1 MSARGGEISRVA
13 VLGAGVM
20 GTQIAALLA
29 NAGFDVDLLDLP
41 EDDDPAGRARSA
53 LARAGNERPPMFF
66 TPDIGLRICPGS
78 LEDLSCLAEAD
89 WVIEAVVE
97 DLSLKRSVLSR
108 VSEVISETCVISSN
122 TSGLSIG
129 RLCDILPPE
138 SSARFLGIHFFNPVR
153 QMRLV
158 EVIPSAHTD
167 STVLARMTAFVEHS
181 LGKRVVA
188 CRDTPN
194 FIANRLGVF
203 ALMDALHRMASG
215 ALSVEEVDA
224 VTGPLL
230 GRPRSAT
237 LRLCDLI
244 GLDTLVK
251 VAGTAYDNLVGEPQR
266 DVFEPPAF
274 VERMLEAGLLG
285 VKAAKGFYCKAGTGI
300 EVLDLDS
307 LQYRPS
313 TTPEL
318 GALAAAAATRDPR
331 MRLQATYN
339 CEGGGRLARFAR
351 DHVNAVLVYASEHAD
366 SMASELT
373 HVDLAMQYGFNWELG
388 PFEMIDAIGSSTW
401 TDGLVQEGVDV
412 PPLVT
417 QINHAGFFY
426 STESSGSGRRAFSME
441 RHSYEPLPPSGNDDE
456 LLESATVR
464 WQNEA
469 AHLLEVD
476 GVGIIVFSGKMNVIG
491 AAALEIIH
499 RALDTDFRALVVGGA
514 NGNFSAG
521 ADLAHMMAFI
531 EGGDWQ
537 GLEAYLDRFQQ
548 AVMGLRY
555 APIAVVAA
563 PCGLALG
570 GGCEICLMAD
580 RRVPAAELRMGL
592 VETVVGLIPGA
603 GGCVEMAR
611 RFGGGGGVNDTFG
624 FIDVFELVFSGRF
637 SDNAMQ
643 ACTWGLLD
651 PQERIQMSEER
662 ILRSA
667 VAIAEEM
674 ALGGYHPPES
684 TSFSVAGGVALD
696 VLLARLEERR
706 EVGAISAHDQ
716 RIGRLLAGVLCGG
729 GGRETSTEQELL
741 GLEREAFL
749 DLCHT
754 PETMERMGY
763 MLKTGKPL
771 RN

>member
-1 MSARGGEISRVA
+1 
-13 VLGAGVM
+13 M

-29 NAGFDVDLLDLP
+29 NAGFEVDLLDLP
-41 EDDDPAGRARSA
+41 AHGDPAGRARSA
-53 LARAGNERPPMFF
+53 LARAGNERPSLFF
-66 TPDIGLRICPGS
+66 TPDIGLRVRPGS

-108 VSEVISETCVISSN
+108 VCEAISDTCVISSN

-129 RLCDILPPE
+129 GLCDILPPG
-138 SSARFLGIHFFNPVR
+138 SSPRFLGIHFFNPVR

-167 STVLARMTAFVEHS
+167 PANLAKMTAFVEDH
-181 LGKRVVA
+181 LGKKVVE

-194 FIANRLGVF
+194 FIANRLGIF
-203 ALMDALHRMASG
+203 ALMDALHRMVSG

-251 VAGTAYDNLVGEPQR
+251 VAGTAYDNLVDERQR
-266 DVFEPPAF
+266 DVFKPPAF
-274 VERMLEAGLLG
+274 VERMLDAGLEG
-285 VKAAKGFYCKAGTGI
+285 VKSAGGFYRKAEAGI
-300 EVLDLDS
+300 EVLDLGS

-313 TTPEL
+313 TAPEL
-318 GALAAAAATRDPR
+318 GTLTTTAATRDSR

-351 DHVNAVLVYASEHAD
+351 DHVNAVLVYAAEHAA
-366 SMASELT
+366 SMARELT
-373 HVDLAMQYGFNWELG
+373 QVDLAMQYGFNWELG
-388 PFEMIDAIGSSTW
+388 PFEMIDAIGSSAW
-401 TDGLVQEGVDV
+401 AGDLEQEGMEV
-412 PPLVT
+412 PALVT
-417 QINHAGFFY
+417 QINQAGGFVY
-426 STESSGSGRRAFSME
+426 STSGSASSGLAISGSGRTAFSMA
-441 RHSYEPLPPSGNDDE
+441 RQVHEPVPLSGNDDE
-456 LLESATVR
+456 LLETATVR

-469 AHLLEVD
+469 ARVLEID
-476 GVGIIVFSGKMNVIG
+476 GIGIVLFSSKMNVIG
-491 AAALEIIH
+491 AAALEVIH
-499 RALDTDFRALVVGGA
+499 RALDADFRALVVGGA
-514 NGNFSAG
+514 NGMFSAG
-521 ADLAHMMAFI
+521 ADLSHMMALI
-531 EGGDWQ
+531 QGGDWQ

-548 AVMGLRY
+548 AVMGLRH

-563 PCGLALG
+563 PRGLALG

-592 VETVVGLIPGA
+592 VETSVGLIPGA

-611 RFGGGGGVNDTFG
+611 RFGSGRSIADA
-624 FIDVFELVFSGRF
+624 FELIFFGRF
-637 SDNAMQ
+637 SDNALQ
-643 ACTWGLLD
+643 ARAWGLLD
-651 PQERIQMSEER
+651 PAEKIEMNAEC
-662 ILRSA
+662 ILKSA
-667 VAIAEEM
+667 VAVAGEM
-674 ALGGYHPPES
+674 ALSGYHPPES
-684 TSFSVAGGVALD
+684 TSFRVAGDVALD
-696 VLLARLEERR
+696 ALWAKLEQRR
-706 EVGAISAHDQ
+706 EVGEISAHDQ
-716 RIGRLLAGVLCGG
+716 RVGRLLAGVLCGG

-741 GLEREAFL
+741 ALEREAFL

-754 PETMERMGY
+754 PETMERMGH